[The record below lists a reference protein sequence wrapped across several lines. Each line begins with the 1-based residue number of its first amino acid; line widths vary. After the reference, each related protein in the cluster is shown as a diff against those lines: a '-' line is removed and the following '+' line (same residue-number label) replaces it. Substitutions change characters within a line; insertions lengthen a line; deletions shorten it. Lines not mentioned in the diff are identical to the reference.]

1 MTRNDS
7 NDSKPIKPFE
17 LVGADELVM
26 KDLPPI
32 RMVVGDCL
40 PAGLILLA
48 GDPKAGKSL
57 LMQHLALCIALGEPA
72 WGSLEVEAGDV
83 LYIANEGGERS
94 FRERLVRML
103 AGREAPERMY
113 ITTTNEPLGE
123 RLEFQLEMWL
133 NEAESPRLVVIDTY
147 SSVAPE
153 TRGVNRHQEDYNAL
167 SALAD
172 VATRYPDTLF
182 VVVHHTRKAES
193 EDVMHR
199 ISGSQGMTAATDGN
213 AVLSRHAAARRCVLS
228 IRPRKAEECDLVL
241 ERDTDTLCWSVVGDD
256 ETAQLSESRQ
266 KVLRWLA
273 AHGVPAS
280 PKEIAAGAGLDY
292 DAVRQLLRQM
302 TNDKQLVSPE
312 RGKYIVPGGGSG
324 STPT

>member
-1 MTRNDS
+1 MPKNLDA
-7 NDSKPIKPFE
+7 KPIPPFT
-17 LVGADELVM
+17 LVRADELVK

-57 LMQHLALCIALGEPA
+57 LMQHLAVCIALGEPA

-103 AGREAPERMY
+103 GDRPAPERMF
-113 ITTTNEPLGE
+113 ITATSEPLGE

-133 NEAESPRLVVIDTY
+133 SQAESPRLVVIDTY

-172 VATRYPDTLF
+172 LATRYPDTLF

-213 AVLSRHAAARRCVLS
+213 AVLSRHTAARQCVLS
-228 IRPRKAEECDLVL
+228 IRPRNAEECDLVL
-241 ERDTDTLCWSVVGDD
+241 ERDTETLCWSVVGVD
-256 ETAQLSESRQ
+256 ETAQLSLSRQ
-266 KVLRWLA
+266 RVLSFLA
-273 AHGVPAS
+273 TCPEGAS
-280 PKEIAAGAGLDY
+280 PKQVAAGAGLDY

-302 TNDKQLVSPE
+302 LQDRQVVSQE
-312 RGKYIVPGGGSG
+312 RGRYSLPSSVASER
-324 STPT
+324 